1 MEWMS
6 SQVESTRLSTTTAH
20 ASAASCLQN
29 ENNRQQSVFFFMN
42 SSILFSIF
50 TAISYVDF
58 EAMQLLNPYSLL
70 LSTLNV
76 LLVCYVVFIC
86 DGKI

>member
-1 MEWMS
+1 
-6 SQVESTRLSTTTAH
+6 
-20 ASAASCLQN
+20 
-29 ENNRQQSVFFFMN
+29 MN